1 MTRSRGD
8 AEKHAENTFVGT
20 APGVPRPL
28 SPLPPRSFRF
38 WPPTP
43 VEAAPPIPKIFSPRL
58 RVKSISSLSNTPRD
72 RPGFLPQVTWA
83 GTWANRQLSFFGG
96 LLNRW
101 AGQFPVT
108 FIDQWHGLL
117 EPRDPGA
124 VPSPVGRLEAR
135 DRWRNGWDATGA
147 VVPRRR
153 KGPAF
158 GTGIGGAAR
167 LAPSVM

>member
-1 MTRSRGD
+1 MPSSRPAGRRGGRRAYARRD
-8 AEKHAENTFVGT
+8 PDLRQGWRVRHFHGT
-20 APGVPRPL
+20 AFTR
-28 SPLPPRSFRF
+28 
-38 WPPTP
+38 TDP
-43 VEAAPPIPKIFSPRL
+43 VIGRK
-58 RVKSISSLSNTPRD
+58 
-72 RPGFLPQVTWA
+72 GCY
-83 GTWANRQLSFFGG
+83 RQLSFFGG

-101 AGQFPVT
+101 AGQVPVR
-108 FIDQWHGLL
+108 FMDQWHDLL

-135 DRWRNGWDATGA
+135 DRWRNGWDAAGA

-167 LAPSVM
+167 LAPSVMQDWWKLNAMSAQFQAR